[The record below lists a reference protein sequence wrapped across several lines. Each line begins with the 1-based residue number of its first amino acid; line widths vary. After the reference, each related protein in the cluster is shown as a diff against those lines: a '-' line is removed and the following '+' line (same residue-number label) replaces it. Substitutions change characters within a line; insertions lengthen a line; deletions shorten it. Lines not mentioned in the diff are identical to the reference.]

1 MIVYILEAYLGEIR
15 MDLFLL
21 PRSAGSGEKQLGL
34 RVRVRVCVCVFIN
47 TELCSFIYKA
57 AVCRGWG
64 CFGELRALG
73 VC

>member
-21 PRSAGSGEKQLGL
+21 PRSAGSSEKQLGL
-34 RVRVRVCVCVFIN
+34 RVRMCVCVFIN

-57 AVCRGWG
+57 VAFRGWG
-64 CFGELRALG
+64 CFGELRG
-73 VC
+73 RRGFC